1 MQLRSRLFAIALGLP
16 VAAAAGCGGESDSCG
31 GPGVICSI
39 MGTGLAGLGEDGVAP
54 EDVFLYLP
62 QDLTFGPDGQPYVLD
77 WNNHRVRT
85 VDQDGKVQTVI
96 GTGYL
101 GDAPDGPSL
110 NASLNHPTHAT
121 FTPDGKLMLS
131 AWHNSKLIEVDLAA
145 NELQT
150 ICGDGSRAYRGD
162 GGPAEE
168 AWLDLPVASVFDSR
182 GRLYVSDQANQR
194 IRMIDE
200 NGIIDTVVG
209 PGPDFLP
216 DGLVQV
222 CTTDPDN
229 NNQTVCKNCLAAEAE
244 NLECMDQP
252 IGRPQG
258 FRGDGGPATEA
269 LLYLP
274 FSQSAPPAGRIDIGP
289 DDTLY
294 ITDTGNHRIRA
305 VDAEGVIRTVAG
317 TGPDDAPDVYDP
329 SYRGGYSGDGGPA
342 TEAKLS
348 RPTDV
353 VVDPDGNFYIADT
366 DNSCVRRVDAET
378 GIITTA
384 AGVCG
389 QGGFDGDGG
398 PADQALLDRP
408 YGVALDADGNLYI
421 ADTHNHRI
429 RVVYKE

>member
-1 MQLRSRLFAIALGLP
+1 
-16 VAAAAGCGGESDSCG
+16 
-31 GPGVICSI
+31 
-39 MGTGLAGLGEDGVAP
+39 MGTGLAGLGKDGRAP
-54 EDVFLYLP
+54 EDTLLYLP
-62 QDLTFGPDGQPYVLD
+62 QDLTIGPDGQPYVLD

-85 VDQDGKVQTVI
+85 VDQDNKVRTVI

-101 GDAPDGPSL
+101 GDAPDGPVL
-110 NASLNHPTHAT
+110 KASLNHPTHVS
-121 FTPDGKLMLS
+121 FSPEGKLMLS
-131 AWHNSKLIEVDLAA
+131 AWHNSKLIEVDLESD
-145 NELQT
+145 ELQT

-168 AWLDLPVASVFDSR
+168 AWLDLPVAAVFDSR

-200 NGIIDTVVG
+200 NGIINSVVG
-209 PGPDFLP
+209 PSSDYLP
-216 DGLVQV
+216 EGLVRV

-229 NNQTVCKNCLAAEAE
+229 NNQTVCKNCLAADAE

-252 IGRPQG
+252 VGRPQG
-258 FRGDGGPATEA
+258 FKGDGGLATEA
-269 LLYLP
+269 LIYLP

-294 ITDTGNHRIRA
+294 ITDTGNHRIRT
-305 VDAEGVIRTVAG
+305 VDAEGIIRTVAG
-317 TGPDDAPDVYDP
+317 TGPDYDP
-329 SYRGGYSGDGGPA
+329 KYAGGYSGDGGPA
-342 TEAKLS
+342 TDALLS
-348 RPTDV
+348 RPTDI

-366 DNSCVRRVDAET
+366 DNSCVRRVDAAS

-389 QGGFDGDGG
+389 EGGFAGDGG
-398 PADQALLDRP
+398 PAGEALLDRP

>member
-1 MQLRSRLFAIALGLP
+1 MQLRSRLLVIALGIP
-16 VAAAAGCGGESDSCG
+16 VAAAAGCDGESESCG

-39 MGTGLAGLGEDGVAP
+39 MGTGLAGLGEDGLAP
-54 EDVFLYLP
+54 EDTFLYLP
-62 QDLTFGPDGQPYVLD
+62 QDLTIGPDGQPYVLD

-85 VDQDGKVQTVI
+85 VDQDNKVRTVI

-101 GDAPDGPSL
+101 GDAPDGPVL
-110 NASLNHPTHAT
+110 KASLNHPTHVS
-121 FTPDGKLMLS
+121 FSPEGKLMLS
-131 AWHNSKLIEVDLAA
+131 AWHNSKLLEVDL
-145 NELQT
+145 ESETLQT

-168 AWLDLPVASVFDSR
+168 AWLDLPVAAVFDSR

-200 NGIIDTVVG
+200 NGIINTVVG
-209 PGPDFLP
+209 PSSNYLP
-216 DGLVQV
+216 EGLVRV
-222 CTTDPDN
+222 CTTDPEN

-258 FRGDGGPATEA
+258 FKGDGGLATEA
-269 LLYLP
+269 LIYLP

-294 ITDTGNHRIRA
+294 ITDTGNHRIRT
-305 VDAEGVIRTVAG
+305 VDADGIIRTVAG
-317 TGPDDAPDVYDP
+317 TGPDYDP
-329 SYRGGYSGDGGPA
+329 KYRGGYDGDGGPA
-342 TEAKLS
+342 TEALFS
-348 RPTDV
+348 RPTDIV
-353 VVDPDGNFYIADT
+353 VGPDGNFYVADT
-366 DNSCVRRVDAET
+366 DNSCVRRVDAAS

-389 QGGFDGDGG
+389 ERGFEGDGG
-398 PADQALLDRP
+398 PAEEALLDRP
-408 YGVALDADGNLYI
+408 YGVALDTDGNLYI

>member
-1 MQLRSRLFAIALGLP
+1 MQLRSRLLAIALGVP
-16 VAAAAGCGGESDSCG
+16 VAAAAGCGGESESCG
-31 GPGVICSI
+31 GPGVICSY

-54 EDVFLYLP
+54 EDIFLYLP

-85 VDQDGKVQTVI
+85 VDQDNRVQTVI

-101 GDAPDGPSL
+101 GDAPDGPVL
-110 NASLNHPTHAT
+110 NASLNHPTHVS
-121 FTPDGKLMLS
+121 FSPEGKLMLS
-131 AWHNSKLIEVDLAA
+131 AWHNSKLIEVDLESD
-145 NELQT
+145 ELHT

-168 AWLDLPVASVFDSR
+168 AWLDLPVASIFDSR

-200 NGIIDTVVG
+200 NGIINSVVG
-209 PGPDFLP
+209 PSADYLP
-216 DGLVQV
+216 DGLTRV

-229 NNQTVCKNCLAAEAE
+229 LDQTVCKNCLTAEAE
-244 NLECMDQP
+244 NPECVDQP

-258 FRGDGGPATEA
+258 FKGDGGLATEA
-269 LLYLP
+269 LIYLP
-274 FSQSAPPAGRIDIGP
+274 FSQSAPPAGRIDVGP

-294 ITDTGNHRIRA
+294 ITDTGNHRIRT
-305 VDAEGVIRTVAG
+305 VDAEGIIRTVAG
-317 TGPDDAPDVYDP
+317 TGGDYDP
-329 SYRGGYSGDGGPA
+329 KYAGGYSGDGGPA
-342 TEAKLS
+342 TEALLS
-348 RPTDV
+348 RPTDI
-353 VVDPDGNFYIADT
+353 VVDPDGNYYIADT
-366 DNSCVRRVDAET
+366 DNSCVRRVDAAS

-389 QGGFDGDGG
+389 QKGFDGDGG
-398 PADQALLDRP
+398 PAEKALLDRP

-429 RVVYKE
+429 RVVYAE

>member
-1 MQLRSRLFAIALGLP
+1 MRIHSLLFSSSLGLSLL
-16 VAAAAGCGGESDSCG
+16 AAGCGSDTQTCG
-31 GPGVICSI
+31 GEGVICTV
-39 MGTGLAGLGEDGVAP
+39 MGTGLPGLGEDGVPP
-54 EDVFLYLP
+54 EDVNLYLP
-62 QDLTFGPDGQPYVLD
+62 QDLVFSPDDNSIYVMD

-85 VDQDGKVQTVI
+85 VDADGHVQTVI

-101 GDAPDGPSL
+101 GDAPDGPVL

-121 FTPDGKLMLS
+121 FTPDGHLMLS

-145 NELQT
+145 GRMQT

-168 AWLDLPVASVFDSR
+168 AWLDLPVAAVFDSS
-182 GRLYVSDQANQR
+182 GRLFVSDQANQR
-194 IRMIDE
+194 IRMIDA

-209 PGPDFLP
+209 PPADYLP
-216 DGLVQV
+216 PTLARV
-222 CTTDPDN
+222 CATDPE
-229 NNQTVCKNCLAAEAE
+229 TGTETCKVCLATEAE
-244 NLECMDQP
+244 NPDCAPQP
-252 IGRPQG
+252 VGKPQG
-258 FRGDGGPATEA
+258 FAGDGGPANEA

-274 FSQSAPPAGRIDIGP
+274 FSQSAPPAGRIDFGP

-305 VDAEGVIRTVAG
+305 VTPDGIIDTVAG
-317 TGPDDAPDVYDP
+317 KGPATFDP
-329 SYRGGYSGDGGPA
+329 TFRGGYEGDGGPA
-342 TEAKLS
+342 TDAMLS

-353 VVDPDGNFYIADT
+353 AVDGEGNFYIADT
-366 DNSCVRRVDAET
+366 DNSCVRRVDGAT

-389 QGGFDGDGG
+389 QRGFDGDDG
-398 PADQALLDRP
+398 PATEALLNRP

-429 RVVYKE
+429 RVVYMQ